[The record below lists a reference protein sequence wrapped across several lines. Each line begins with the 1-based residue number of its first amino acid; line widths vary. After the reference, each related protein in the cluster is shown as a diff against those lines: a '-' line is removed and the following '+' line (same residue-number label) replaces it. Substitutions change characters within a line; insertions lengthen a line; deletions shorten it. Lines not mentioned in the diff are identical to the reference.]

1 MHRNAQ
7 LSSWSAFL
15 HVLHSRFASSTYED
29 PTRLLC
35 KLQQRS
41 SVSEYLSEFESLAN
55 RVVGLPATFVL
66 SCFISGLNPS
76 IRREVQVR
84 QPVSLAQAVAYARLQ
99 EEKLLDSRRQ
109 QTPRSIVTTP
119 SSRAT
124 TGTTNSSYTNSL
136 SRSSN
141 PSIPFKRLTPE
152 ELAVRREKGLCF
164 NCKEKYSRGHKCAP
178 SLFLLV
184 AEDDQL
190 TPEVVSRSSS
200 PTDELLREPPPA

>member
-76 IRREVQVR
+76 ICREVQVR
-84 QPVSLAQAVAYARLQ
+84 EPVSLAQAVAYARLQ

-109 QTPRSIVTTP
+109 QTPRSLVITP
-119 SSRAT
+119 SSRAA

-136 SRSSN
+136 SRGSN

-152 ELAVRREKGLCF
+152 ELAVRQEKGLCF
-164 NCKEKYSRGHKCAP
+164 HCEEKYSWGHKCAP

-190 TPEVVSRSSS
+190 TPEVVSRSPS